1 MGTSLTVDITN
12 NSDYEFVIEE
22 EWLKEGS
29 LKDRLKPIPARSV
42 CQVVVEAN
50 NIVNGVSGVIWWVDS
65 SAKSVYLSIA
75 FSKSKIGSTCFTCQ
89 AGEPPANL
97 KAEWNSAPKADKLKS
112 NKGCE
117 WSATDTGVS
126 LTIHKELEMYVPRTV
141 ADVSPSM
148 GNAGNAAGASSNE
161 EMAVGGGDGGAQ
173 EEKGGFMAQTRPKD
187 LGDGLYRGLKTVG
200 GSLAGGAATLVAAPA
215 MGARQ
220 GGALGFVKGLGV
232 GVVGGAAMAVGG
244 TFCGVA
250 QMGRGVMQAPK
261 AHWARC
267 EEKVWD
273 QELGQWVDV
282 DLCAQEREV
291 EEMKAETEAGAGGS
305 KGSDAVAVADTEYY
319 DLLKV
324 STGATPSEVK
334 KAYYKEARQCHPDKN
349 PGDEAATAKFQQLSR
364 VYQVLS
370 DPELRKKYDKEG
382 KAAMEED
389 QKAMQLDPTVFFSLL
404 FGSERFLPWTGEL
417 TIAMQADHFVKASEK
432 AAEQDDDSLLED
444 EKGGEAM
451 KRRQLRREVQCA
463 VHLREKLER
472 DVYGRDPAGLDEQ
485 LTLEAHELAGAQFG
499 PELLVALGEVYQLRA
514 EIYLANELAGRFS
527 FSKKLVGAR
536 HSGMRMRHAVHFY
549 KNAAGSLVQAKK
561 LYSTANKAQGK
572 IAAEKQDESEAEKTD
587 RGLLEEEASKEVQD
601 AMDDALPTFLQT
613 AWSLVVRD
621 IDSTMKSVARKLLQD
636 KSVPWQIRVRRAQ
649 ALQRLGKIF
658 TQEGTRAASAA
669 AAAGGSAG
677 AAASGGAK
685 DVLQEALLGSMREK

>member
-1 MGTSLTVDITN
+1 
-12 NSDYEFVIEE
+12 
-22 EWLKEGS
+22 
-29 LKDRLKPIPARSV
+29 
-42 CQVVVEAN
+42 
-50 NIVNGVSGVIWWVDS
+50 
-65 SAKSVYLSIA
+65 
-75 FSKSKIGSTCFTCQ
+75 
-89 AGEPPANL
+89 
-97 KAEWNSAPKADKLKS
+97 
-112 NKGCE
+112 
-117 WSATDTGVS
+117 
-126 LTIHKELEMYVPRTV
+126 
-141 ADVSPSM
+141 
-148 GNAGNAAGASSNE
+148 
-161 EMAVGGGDGGAQ
+161 
-173 EEKGGFMAQTRPKD
+173 
-187 LGDGLYRGLKTVG
+187 
-200 GSLAGGAATLVAAPA
+200 
-215 MGARQ
+215 
-220 GGALGFVKGLGV
+220 
-232 GVVGGAAMAVGG
+232 
-244 TFCGVA
+244 
-250 QMGRGVMQAPK
+250 
-261 AHWARC
+261 
-267 EEKVWD
+267 VWD

-291 EEMKAETEAGAGGS
+291 EEMKGEAEASAAGGS

-324 STGATPSEVK
+324 STGATPSEIK

-349 PGDEAATAKFQQLSR
+349 PGDEAATAKFQQLSK

-382 KAAMEED
+382 KAAMEEE
-389 QKAMQLDPTVFFSLL
+389 QKTMQMDPTVFFSLL

-417 TIAMQADHFVKASEK
+417 NIAMQADHFVKASEK
-432 AAEQDDDSLLED
+432 AEQDDDSLLEG
-444 EKGGEAM
+444 ENGTEAM

-472 DVYGRDPAGLDEQ
+472 DVYGRDPVGLEEQ

-514 EIYLANELAGRFS
+514 EVYLANELSGRWS
-527 FSKKLVGAR
+527 LSKKLVGAK

-572 IAAEKQDESEAEKTD
+572 IAAQEKQDESEAEKAD
-587 RGLLEEEASKEVQD
+587 RGLLEEEASKDIQA

-621 IDSTMKSVARKLLQD
+621 IDSTMKSVARKFLQD

-658 TQEGTRAASAA
+658 IQEGTKAAA
-669 AAAGGSAG
+669 AAAGGSAR
-677 AAASGGAK
+677 AAASGEAK